1 MPTLRRLSLHLL
13 AFVVLMAAFTA
24 LTTAWHRLDYAA
36 YHRFYLPRAVPFSPG
51 IVVVDLPRHRTPSED
66 ADPTDFR
73 ARLADLLTLLGAQ
86 PQPPDA
92 VVLDIVFTNDTRG
105 LPPLLAAL
113 DSLTA
118 HGIEVYAVVDP
129 VERSGNATVSA
140 EEVWKDHAKV
150 IYQDHLSGYG
160 HTRINSP
167 YLGLLSYDTE
177 FALTTADGS
186 ELALYALPLKVVL
199 DKTQKPAPAAQS
211 LILALADSGEIAAR
225 TYRFEHAADSTS
237 GGRFVQGAAT
247 AMPDVGDAIVLVGS
261 IEEDTPEEITV
272 AGPIVVASA
281 LSAQLS
287 GGPTLQPN
295 NKPAI
300 LIVQFLAF
308 AALTAAVFALL
319 FQYVKRLQ
327 THPVLTAL
335 LSVVAALAA
344 LAGAGAVGMQLGF
357 ATPVGLTVI
366 AILLAGALA
375 YHYALKFLVT
385 GMAEGSGKYDVF
397 ISYSRQQGDWVVAN
411 ILEPLKAM
419 RKADG
424 SPLAIYFDK
433 ESISIGE
440 AFTTK
445 YMWAIVDSRFF
456 LPVFSPEYYGKMHC
470 RNEMDLGYKR
480 AMDKR
485 VALLP
490 VALTLSAVP
499 PIYAHL
505 NIAIADQ
512 NAAFFDGLRK
522 RLLEPDP
529 PAAAS

>member
-1 MPTLRRLSLHLL
+1 MTALRRLSAHLL
-13 AFVVLMAAFTA
+13 LFVVLMAGFAS
-24 LTTAWHRLDYAA
+24 LTNIWHRVDYAV
-36 YHRFYLPRAVPFSPG
+36 YQRFYLPRAVPFSPG
-51 IVVVDLPRHRTPSED
+51 IVIVDLPRHRAPTED

-73 ARLADLLTLLGAQ
+73 ARLADLLDDLAAQ

-92 VVLDIVFTNDTRG
+92 VVLDIVFTNDVRG
-105 LPPLLAAL
+105 LATLLTAL
-113 DSLTA
+113 DSLTGR
-118 HGIEVYAVVDP
+118 GIEVYAVIDP
-129 VERSGNATVSA
+129 VARSGNVTLPA

-150 IYQDHLSGYG
+150 IYQEHLSGYG

-177 FALTTADGS
+177 FTMTTAEGY
-186 ELALYALPLKVVL
+186 ELSLYALPLKVVM
-199 DKTQKPAPAAQS
+199 DNNQVPAPKAQP

-225 TYRFEHAADSTS
+225 TYRFNHLASMTS
-237 GGRFVQGAAT
+237 RGYFTQGAAT
-247 AMPDVGDAIVLVGS
+247 ATPDLGDAIVLVGS
-261 IEEDTPEEITV
+261 IEEDTPDEVSV

-287 GGPTLQPN
+287 GGPVLQPN
-295 NKPAI
+295 NNPVL

-308 AALTAAVFALL
+308 AALTVAVFALL

-327 THPVLTAL
+327 TQPVLTAVI
-335 LSVVAALAA
+335 SVAVAVAALAG
-344 LAGAGAVGMQLGF
+344 LAAAGLRLRF
-357 ATPVGLTVI
+357 ATPVGLTLF
-366 AILLAGALA
+366 AIVLAGALA
-375 YHYALKFLVT
+375 WQFALKFLVT
-385 GMAEGSGKYDVF
+385 GMAEGSNKYDVF

-411 ILEPLKAM
+411 VLEPLKAM

-456 LPVFSPEYYGKMHC
+456 LPIFSPEYYGKMHC
-470 RNEMDLGYKR
+470 RNEMDLAYKR

-490 VALTLSAVP
+490 VATTLAAVP

-512 NAAFFDGLRK
+512 NAAFFEGLRK
-522 RLLEPDP
+522 RLLEPE
-529 PAAAS
+529 PAPAS